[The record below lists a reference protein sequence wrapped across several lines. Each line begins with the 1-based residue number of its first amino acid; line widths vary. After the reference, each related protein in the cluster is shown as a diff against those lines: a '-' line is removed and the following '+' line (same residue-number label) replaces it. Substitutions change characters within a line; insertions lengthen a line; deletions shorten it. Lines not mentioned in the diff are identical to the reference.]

1 MKMKANKIILI
12 VLLIIF
18 ISIKDSYS
26 QTIGE
31 ILSSSES
38 SISASINLSSNE
50 KKALQIVNE
59 WTKGNRVSPITKGNN
74 GEIEMIYGLSQPHIL
89 TAILQVTDIQF
100 EQGETI
106 TSIHLGDTARWSI
119 EHIKANTIYDYQD
132 HIIVKPKDINL
143 LTSLVV
149 VTDKRTYHLQLKST
163 ERQYYPMVK
172 FHYPSS
178 LIVRSNREEMTV
190 KTKEI
195 SMKDITTGSYLKDL
209 SFGYTIKGNAKFK
222 PVRVYN
228 DGLKTIVELPRT
240 INSSNIPI
248 LMTLEPESKKPV
260 IVNYRYQN
268 NKFIVDAVFDK
279 AILISGVGSKQK
291 KITLI
296 REVE

>member
-1 MKMKANKIILI
+1 
-12 VLLIIF
+12 
-18 ISIKDSYS
+18 
-26 QTIGE
+26 
-31 ILSSSES
+31 
-38 SISASINLSSNE
+38 
-50 KKALQIVNE
+50 
-59 WTKGNRVSPITKGNN
+59 
-74 GEIEMIYGLSQPHIL
+74 
-89 TAILQVTDIQF
+89 
-100 EQGETI
+100 
-106 TSIHLGDTARWSI
+106 
-119 EHIKANTIYDYQD
+119 
-132 HIIVKPKDINL
+132 
-143 LTSLVV
+143 
-149 VTDKRTYHLQLKST
+149 
-163 ERQYYPMVK
+163 
-172 FHYPSS
+172 
-178 LIVRSNREEMTV
+178 MTV